1 MKLFHKILSLGII
14 SILVLSCSGGDSS
27 GDDPDPQPVPNPSA
41 ATLVFPVNNT
51 ECNEGEIL
59 SPEQSRVTFQ
69 WNASQ
74 NTDSYEVRLRN
85 LTTNT
90 SSNTISNTNEAAIVI
105 QRATPYEWSVTSRA
119 SGTSQTASSPV
130 WRFYNAG
137 EGVSNYAPFPASAV
151 FPERGST
158 LANAGT
164 ITLQWETSDIDGDLA
179 SFDVYLEVNNTSPQ
193 TLVGST
199 TENFLEVTVSASA
212 VYYWQIISKDEAGNS
227 SVSEVFQFAV
237 E

>member
-1 MKLFHKILSLGII
+1 MKPIYKKLSLGIVAT
-14 SILVLSCSGGDSS
+14 LMLCCSGGDSS
-27 GDDPDPQPVPNPSA
+27 GGIPDPQPVPDPVA
-41 ATLVFPVNNT
+41 AILIFPANNT

-59 SPEQSRVTFQ
+59 SAQQSRVTFQ

-74 NTDSYEVRLRN
+74 NTDSYEVRLTN
-85 LTTNT
+85 LNTNSIT
-90 SSNTISNTNEAAIVI
+90 STISNTNEAAIVI

-119 SGTSQTASSPV
+119 RGSNQTASSPV

-137 EGVSNYAPFPASAV
+137 EGVSNYAPFPATAI

-158 LANAGT
+158 LTNAGT

-179 SFDVYLEVNNTSPQ
+179 SFEVYLEENNTGPQ
-193 TLVGST
+193 TLIGT
-199 TENFLEVTVSASA
+199 TSENFLEVTVSPSS
-212 VYYWQIISKDEAGNS
+212 VYYWQVVSKDAAGNS

>member
-1 MKLFHKILSLGII
+1 MKMIHKILSLGVTAA
-14 SILVLSCSGGDSS
+14 LMLSCSGGDSS
-27 GDDPDPQPVPNPSA
+27 GGGPDPQPVPDPVA
-41 ATLVFPVNNT
+41 ATLVFPANNT
-51 ECNEGEIL
+51 ECNEGEVL
-59 SPEQSRVTFQ
+59 SPQQSRVTFQ

-74 NTDSYEVRLRN
+74 NTDSYEVRLTN

-90 SSNTISNTNEAAIVI
+90 SSSTTSNTNEAAIVI

-119 SGTSQTASSPV
+119 NGTSQTATSVV

-137 EGVSNYAPFPASAV
+137 EGVSNYAPFPATAV
-151 FPERGST
+151 FPQRGST

-164 ITLQWETSDIDGDLA
+164 ITLAWETTDIDGDLD
-179 SFDVYLEVNNTSPQ
+179 SYDVYLEANNTGPQ
-193 TLVGST
+193 SLVGT
-199 TENFLEVTVSASA
+199 TAENTLDITVSAST
-212 VYYWQIISKDEAGNS
+212 VYYWQVVSKDTEGNS